1 MIRWPTALVQGQES
15 FLLETRTVHA
25 ALTCTGGMLAPVT
38 FFADS
43 DAPIQPYAVAPWAEE
58 PVPAGTPSMLATLRG
73 DWFCS
78 TFGANDEPY
87 RGCRLPPHG
96 ETANRAWQPIAGDQS
111 QQGCWLRLAMDL
123 PLQGGRCEAT
133 TTLIAGHSVVYQ
145 RHDLQGLSGPAN
157 PGHHATLAFPDDAG
171 FLSFSRLQHA
181 RTLFEAVDRA
191 ENRSFSC
198 LKPDIEITD
207 LRTVPCI
214 DGSRTDL
221 SRYPARR
228 GYEDLVIL
236 CADPALEFAWSAVV
250 FPEQGYVWFSLRD
263 PRHLA
268 STVLWFSNGGRL
280 SPPWSGRHVNVMGIE
295 DVTAFFAVGLAASC
309 RENSLTRRGIR
320 TCLDPGPCRR
330 LSIPYVQGVAHLP
343 SGFDRVATIDAI
355 HRHRAIRLRSDSGV
369 VLDVLCEVSFLQTG
383 MLSTRADAD
392 DPSRIRERHQSHV
405 RERRGNEI

>member
-1 MIRWPTALVQGQES
+1 MISWPTALVQGQES
-15 FLLETRTVHA
+15 FLLETHSVRA

-58 PVPAGTPSMLATLRG
+58 PLPAGIPSMLVTLRG

-96 ETANRAWQPIAGDQS
+96 ETANRAWLPIAGGQS

-133 TTLIAGHSVVYQ
+133 TTLITGHSVIYQ
-145 RHDLQGLSGPAN
+145 RHDLQGLTGPVN
-157 PGHHATLAFPDDAG
+157 PGHHATLAFSNDDTG
-171 FLSFSRLQHA
+171 HLSFSRFQHA
-181 RTLFEAVDRA
+181 RTLFEPVDRA

-198 LKPDIEITD
+198 LRPDVEITD
-207 LRTVPCI
+207 LRTVPCL

-221 SRYPARR
+221 SRFPARR

-236 CADPALEFAWSAVV
+236 CADPDLEFAWSAVA

-268 STVLWFSNGGRL
+268 STVLWFSNGGRHF
-280 SPPWSGRHVNVMGIE
+280 PPWDGRHVNVMGIE

-309 RENSLTRRGIR
+309 RENPLTRRGIR
-320 TCLDPGPCRR
+320 TCLEPGARRR
-330 LSIPYVQGVAHLP
+330 LSIPYIQGVARIPP
-343 SGFDRVATIDAI
+343 SFDQVAAIDPI
-355 HRHRAIRLRSDSGV
+355 RQGQAIRLCSSSGV
-369 VLDVLCEVSFLQTG
+369 VVDVPCKISFLQTG
-383 MLSTRADAD
+383 L
-392 DPSRIRERHQSHV
+392 V
-405 RERRGNEI
+405 